1 VARLINLNANIF
13 VYGSDNNMVLANMI
27 GGFVVILIG
36 VNLLPTV
43 ANAVVGAQTGN
54 VTGAASTIVGL
65 TTIFFALGI
74 MSAGVSLA
82 VGGLQSAGLLA

>member
-1 VARLINLNANIF
+1 
-13 VYGSDNNMVLANMI
+13 MTLANLI

-43 ANAVVGAQTGN
+43 ADQVVAAQAGN

-65 TTIFFALGI
+65 TTIFYALGI
-74 MSAGVSLA
+74 MSAGVALA
-82 VGGLQSAGLLA
+82 VGGLRNAGLV

>member
-1 VARLINLNANIF
+1 
-13 VYGSDNNMVLANMI
+13 MTLANLI

-43 ANAVVGAQTGN
+43 ADQVAAAQSGN
-54 VTGAASTIVGL
+54 VTGAASTILGL

-82 VGGLQSAGLLA
+82 VSGLRNAGMV